1 MKLSCL
7 QENMSKSLDVVGHA
21 VATRSTLPVLSNI
34 LLATDSGRLKLSA
47 TNLEVGVSCWIGA
60 KVEEEGSTTVPAR
73 TLSDLVDALPHE
85 RIDISLA
92 ARTQTLNLRCG
103 RFQNNIR
110 GLDPAEFPLLPSLD
124 PAPVMRAAADMLKAA
139 INQVVFAAATDDKR
153 PILAG
158 VLADFF
164 NDAQSGQGKL
174 TLAAA
179 DTCTAR
185 RRKCGFR
192 LAVRTMSLV
201 EPVAK
206 PVSVIV
212 PAKALALLS
221 RTSNGQQAPVS
232 IHVTPSKSQ
241 VLFHLDN
248 VDLAAQLIDGAFP
261 EWEKI
266 VPKGKQVRVVAKSS
280 EVLKA
285 CKAASVFARDSS
297 NIVRLTVAPGSDI
310 EPGHVTVQATSAEA
324 GDNVGQLDALVEGS
338 ALQIGLNVNY
348 VMDAVSAACT
358 EQIALEMTTP
368 SSPVVFR
375 PVGQDSSL
383 CAVMPMSLKN

>member
-7 QENMSKSLDVVGHA
+7 QENLAKSLDVVGHA

-60 KVEEEGSTTVPAR
+60 KVEEDGATTVPAR

-85 RIDISLA
+85 RVDLSLA

-124 PAPVMRAAADMLKAA
+124 QASVMRAAADMLKAA

-158 VLADFF
+158 VLADFST
-164 NDAQSGQGKL
+164 DAQSGQGKL

-179 DTCTAR
+179 D
-185 RRKCGFR
+185 GFR
-192 LAVRTMSLV
+192 LAVGAMSLV

-206 PVSVIV
+206 PVSVII
-212 PAKALALLS
+212 PAKALALLG
-221 RTSNGQQAPVS
+221 RTSNGQQAPVA

-297 NIVRLTVAPGSDI
+297 NIVRLTVTPGSDI

-324 GDNVGQLDALVEGS
+324 GDNVGQLDALVEGP
-338 ALQIGLNVNY
+338 AIQIGLNVNY

>member
-7 QENMSKSLDVVGHA
+7 QENLSKSLDIVGHA

-47 TNLEVGVSCWIGA
+47 TDLEVGVSCWIGA
-60 KVEEEGSTTVPAR
+60 KVEEEGATTVPAR

-85 RIDISLA
+85 RIDLSLA

-103 RFQNNIR
+103 RFENNIR
-110 GLDPAEFPLLPSLD
+110 GLDPAEFPLLPGLD
-124 PAPVMRAAADMLKAA
+124 QASVMRAAADLLKTA

-158 VLADFF
+158 VLADFS
-164 NDAQSGQGKL
+164 NDAQSGQGKV

-179 DTCTAR
+179 D
-185 RRKCGFR
+185 GFR
-192 LAVRTMSLV
+192 LAVRTMPLV
-201 EPVAK
+201 EPVPK

-212 PAKALALLS
+212 PAKALALLG
-221 RTSNGQQAPVS
+221 RTSNGQQAPVAV
-232 IHVTPSKSQ
+232 HVTPSKSQ
-241 VLFHLDN
+241 VVFHLDS

-261 EWEKI
+261 QWQQI
-266 VPKGKQVRVVAKSS
+266 VPARKEVRVVAKSS

-297 NIVRLTVAPGSDI
+297 NIVRLTVTPGSDI

-324 GDNVGQLDALVEGS
+324 GDNVGQLDALVEGG
-338 ALQIGLNVNY
+338 AIQIGLNVNY
-348 VMDAVSAACT
+348 VMDAVSATCT
-358 EQIALEMTTP
+358 EQVALEMTTP

-375 PVGQDSSL
+375 PVGCDGYLSM
-383 CAVMPMSLKN
+383 AMPMSLKN

>member
-7 QENMSKSLDVVGHA
+7 QENLAKSLDVVGHA

-60 KVEEEGSTTVPAR
+60 KVEEDGATTVPAR

-85 RIDISLA
+85 RVDLSLA

-124 PAPVMRAAADMLKAA
+124 QASVMRAAADMLKAA

-164 NDAQSGQGKL
+164 TDAQSGQGKL

-179 DTCTAR
+179 D
-185 RRKCGFR
+185 GFR

-212 PAKALALLS
+212 PAKALALLG
-221 RTSNGQQAPVS
+221 RTSNGQQAPVA

-297 NIVRLTVAPGSDI
+297 NIVRLTATPGSDI

-324 GDNVGQLDALVEGS
+324 GDNVGQLDALVEGP
-338 ALQIGLNVNY
+338 AIQIGLNVNY

>member
-7 QENMSKSLDVVGHA
+7 QENLARGLDVVGHA

-60 KVEEEGSTTVPAR
+60 KVEEDGATTVPAR

-85 RIDISLA
+85 RVDLSLA

-124 PAPVMRAAADMLKAA
+124 QASVMRAAADMLKAA

-179 DTCTAR
+179 D
-185 RRKCGFR
+185 GFR

-297 NIVRLTVAPGSDI
+297 NIVRLTVTPGSDI

-324 GDNVGQLDALVEGS
+324 GDNVGQLDALVEGP
-338 ALQIGLNVNY
+338 AIQIGLNVNY